1 MAMRFQ
7 RPPQQQQAPQPPQQ
21 PQAQGGVMPTGG
33 PPIPPQQPLRKLTG
47 GGERA
52 PRPIAPPPQM
62 PPQAPPMMP
71 PQMTQQGAPQQGMG
85 GNEKLR
91 QMNLV
96 RKQPTPE
103 EIAFQQ
109 QQMMARQ
116 QGF

>member
-1 MAMRFQ
+1 
-7 RPPQQQQAPQPPQQ
+7 
-21 PQAQGGVMPTGG
+21 
-33 PPIPPQQPLRKLTG
+33 
-47 GGERA
+47 
-52 PRPIAPPPQM
+52 
-62 PPQAPPMMP
+62 MMP